1 MCLWQQAICW
11 RRGRRWWR
19 RKRKEVVEEEEE
31 EAFMGA
37 SIELLCMLGTDP
49 SLSRA
54 RSLSW
59 RHAGWPAMP
68 PGSLTHIRL
77 HERERARDAGWMPA
91 RRVITGVFKA
101 QNCVSTGYE

>member
-1 MCLWQQAICW
+1 M
-11 RRGRRWWR
+11 
-19 RKRKEVVEEEEE
+19 EEEEE

-49 SLSRA
+49 SLSLA

-59 RHAGWPAMP
+59 RHA
-68 PGSLTHIRL
+68 SCRH
-77 HERERARDAGWMPA
+77 DAGWMPA